1 MTRRTRV
8 PPGGQLRGGGE
19 RCIPVA
25 RARQPAASTP
35 PLAYR
40 GCMGKILLVLLA
52 VFAVFLVV
60 SVLISALHFL
70 FIVALV
76 AVVVVGALRLTGG
89 VRRRRV
95 RR

>member
-1 MTRRTRV
+1 
-8 PPGGQLRGGGE
+8 
-19 RCIPVA
+19 
-25 RARQPAASTP
+25 
-35 PLAYR
+35 
-40 GCMGKILLVLLA
+40 
-52 VFAVFLVV
+52 VFLVV